1 MKKNYK
7 PTTLRRII
15 QGLLTLSLSIGCSQA
30 VTYQKANTST
40 MNLTTDWA
48 TSIVPTSAD
57 TASWQI
63 GTVSLANNL
72 AMTLGGNFSCL
83 NMDIRSSGQTPTNN
97 CLVINPDGNTL
108 SLFSNLNGNDV
119 GAISLVQQQMAVAIN
134 CPVTLSQASG
144 GAYFRIINA
153 SMSVGGSIGQTTAG
167 LTLNKQGGGALNL
180 SAANSYTGATTV
192 QSSGGILTLSG
203 SGTLGSPG
211 TGGVTMTSSTSGGTL
226 DLGGTSQTVGGVVN
240 FAKCEVRNGTISNNS
255 TGTGGSS
262 AFVKGGIVSANLQGS
277 GNLYLDD
284 NTHFLKLSG
293 TNTYSGTTIVQ
304 GGLLVATKPAA
315 LPNSGASGTITLN
328 NNGSNANLIVR
339 AGAASGEWTSA
350 DIAGLMS
357 NAGFACGGTAF
368 FGVDTTGGDF
378 SYGTAIPNKTN
389 MALKKL
395 GPNKLTLSAA
405 NLYPGVTQI
414 SRGTVKV
421 DNGSGGSLAT
431 SSGLTFIGTGTFN
444 YETASTSQSLG
455 ALNFSV
461 GDGTVQLTR
470 SADAALTF
478 SSLAARTAGAT
489 GNLTLSGGTPS
500 ATNGFNLTGAA
511 AGFINQGTFFNGAD
525 FAYMD
530 ATGTFVRAPGY
541 GSDSGFEAADTI
553 TASTHVKLTS
563 TPAAQAAITLN
574 TLKLDGSGVGFPQ
587 SGTLTLTNFGLL
599 KSGGGSVGTIS
610 GGTINVTNSSTT
622 AATKELVVRTDS
634 ADDSLTISSVVGTDA
649 PSRTGTTSTSSAVV
663 TGLSSTADLTP
674 GMTVV
679 INGNATT
686 RTISSVNSA
695 SQITLSGISPV
706 AGTST
711 PLVFYSGTLTKTGAG
726 TLTLSGANT
735 LAGGVNLNA
744 GKLNIASA
752 TALGGGV
759 PASGTTIGRFTINEG
774 TTIDNTSG
782 ANLSLTYKYA
792 LTLNGSFTFVGSN
805 DLFLPDPSGNGNIS
819 MPNDITV
826 TTSTLGATLRSQSN
840 FTQTV
845 ARLTKDGPGTLQIGS
860 NGSMGINGGLA
871 INEGV
876 FAGYWFAGGQPFQV
890 FAGPVDLGD
899 TTPANTKN
907 AILNIDQSSQHSA
920 PITARAGSSGTL
932 AIMGQN
938 TQTLSGPIQLNNAL
952 TIACSGSDI
961 GLFGVI
967 SGSGNLNIGK
977 AGAALPFTVFG
988 TVKGLTNTG
997 SVTMWRDNDL
1007 TGNVNVN
1014 SGTLKLAAIAKI
1026 NSAPV
1031 ISLAAGASLDV
1042 SQVAAFTLSGTN
1054 TLTAKGTGTTTG
1066 TTAARING
1074 VSGGTVSMS
1083 NRPISLDYAPTGF
1096 SGDTTHPSLLISQG
1110 NLVLS
1115 NNVISV
1121 NNTSGTPLG
1130 AGDYRLIQVTSGTT
1144 TGSPASAVTVTGSGL
1159 APYST
1164 ATASVSGG
1172 HVILTVTTKL
1182 PPTLTS
1188 LPLSQ
1193 TVQLSAGTVTLSGV
1207 VSAAGPTYPADGETV
1222 QITING
1228 STQNATIAGGAGAF
1242 TLNYSPLPAIGLYP
1256 ITYSYAGNVD
1266 LWTAD
1271 DVTTSLTVT
1280 NQTVPTITTWPSG
1293 TGITYG
1299 ASLSSSTL
1307 SVGSASVSGTF
1318 TFTSPTTIPPA
1329 GSYGASGTFTP
1340 DDLALYS
1347 IVTVPGAIN
1356 VAVAQKSL
1364 TIDSPL
1370 VTPKSYTGTDG
1381 ATITGTLNGVLPAD
1395 VGLVTLVGTGNFL
1408 DVNVGTGITVTAAAT
1423 LSGAQAGNYSLTQPS
1438 GLIGNITPATL
1449 TVTAKNAVRAV
1460 GASDPTF
1467 TYTITGYVN
1476 GEDEFSAVLGGSAL
1490 LTTTATSVSP
1500 EGAYPIDC
1508 DLNDL
1513 AVANYSFTAV
1523 DGTLY
1528 VVGSL
1533 SWRVGNGLWDFTST
1547 NWKNSG
1553 GTPVIYADNIPLTF
1567 DNTATGGGPFT
1578 VTLNNNVNPG
1588 AMTFS
1593 TTNKNYTISGTG
1605 QIQGSASLAK
1615 SGSGSLTLETN
1626 NTFNGGVTVSAGT
1639 LFLGNI
1645 FGLGSGTL
1653 SIAAGS
1659 TFQQTNFEGSVV
1671 TGAVP
1676 NSFDLTGS
1684 GNVIFN
1690 MPFGGAKDVWL
1701 SQVVSG
1707 TGGITVQ
1714 GGTRALTLT
1723 NDNTFSGGVKLT
1735 NADNRV
1741 NIQHVN
1747 GLGTG
1752 TFRSERTTAASG
1764 RLESLAD
1771 LSAGVGVDNAME
1783 ITPGAYLNIF
1793 ADGSNHLK
1801 LSGAITNPAGV
1812 GNLYKDGSAILTLTG
1827 SNTYSGT
1834 TSVVAGKLLV
1844 NGTNSG
1850 SGAVSVSSAATFGG
1864 IGSVAGNV
1872 TYATGS
1878 FAQFTQG
1885 SPFTIGGTLTLNN
1898 NVVRVSLPTNL
1909 SAGVYTLATYTEA
1922 GSSGSVD
1929 ATPVIDSGSLAP
1941 TATATVSNSAGAI
1954 VLTVVGGLG
1963 PFETWS
1969 TVTYGLSGGNE
1980 AGNADPDNDGIG
1992 NALEFVL
1999 GGNPTTPSNSI
2010 LPTVDESTGDL
2021 IFTFYRKDLSEG
2033 SSTITFQW
2041 STDLTAAGWN
2051 NVTVGAADSSA
2062 GDITV
2067 DVTEDNPDADTDKIV
2082 ITVPAVHA
2090 VGGKLMGRLSVSVP

>member
-15 QGLLTLSLSIGCSQA
+15 QGLLTLSLSIGTSQA
-30 VTYQKANTST
+30 VPLYKQDTTTLINA
-40 MNLTTDWA
+40 TDW
-48 TSIVPTSAD
+48 TPNQVPTSAD
-57 TASWQI
+57 ICLFQ
-63 GTVSLANNL
+63 GGVGFGNL
-72 AMTLGGNFSCL
+72 AQANALNLTLGGNLNCL
-83 NMDIRSSGQTPTNN
+83 NFDLRANGTRTAIVITGSSPNTINLFSSSSGNN
-97 CLVINPDGNTL
+97 QCALDQGNGVLSTIIDAPITL
-108 SLFSNLNGNDV
+108 
-119 GAISLVQQQMAVAIN
+119 
-134 CPVTLSQASG
+134 
-144 GAYFRIINA
+144 NA
-153 SMSVGGSIGQTTAG
+153 SAFVRVQGSGDLTVQGSIGET
-167 LTLNKQGGGALNL
+167 GGARSLTFSGQQSWVSL
-180 SAANSYTGATTV
+180 TGANTYTGGTV
-192 QSSGGILTLSG
+192 MNNGNGNLLVISG
-203 SGTLGSPG
+203 SGTLGSPN
-211 TGGVTMTSSTSGGTL
+211 TGGLTMPSASTSGVFL
-226 DLGGTSQTVGGVVN
+226 DLGGTTQSVGTVNLGQ
-240 FAKCEVRNGTISNNS
+240 ACLIQNGTLNSSNFNGGANAYGVFNVNLGGTGALTLNNS
-255 TGTGGSS
+255 GKLS
-262 AFVKGGIVSANLQGS
+262 I
-277 GNLYLDD
+277 
-284 NTHFLKLSG
+284 LSG
-293 TNTYSGTTIVQ
+293 TNTWSGATTVTA
-304 GGLLVATKPAA
+304 GTLLATKPAA
-315 LPNSGASGTITLN
+315 LPNSGASGTITM
-328 NNGSNANLIVR
+328 NGAAGVLAVR
-339 AGAASGEWTSA
+339 AGAASGEWASTDVDGLLA
-350 DIAGLMS
+350 NAALTFTTAGASL
-357 NAGFACGGTAF
+357 GI
-368 FGVDTTGGDF
+368 DTTGGDF
-378 SYGTAIPNKTN
+378 SYGSAIPNKTN
-389 MALKKL
+389 NGLVKL
-395 GPNKLTLSAA
+395 GPNTLTLTAA
-405 NLYPGVTQI
+405 NLYPNKTTI
-414 SRGTVKV
+414 NRGTVKL
-421 DNGSGGSLAT
+421 NAPAGSLAST
-431 SSGLTFIGTGTFN
+431 SALTFTGAGTFN
-444 YETASTSQSLG
+444 IDNTGAGSATSQSLG
-455 ALNFSV
+455 ALTFTT
-461 GDGTVQLTR
+461 GAAKLQLSSTAM
-470 SADAALTF
+470 SPQDSLITF
-478 SSLAARTAGAT
+478 SSLAPRAT
-489 GNLTLSGGTPS
+489 GASANFVQVGTPS
-500 ATNGFNLTGAA
+500 ATNGFVLTGVTANS
-511 AGFINQGTFFNGAD
+511 FLNQATTFNGSA
-525 FAYMD
+525 FAWNDAGGFLRAINYASD
-530 ATGTFVRAPGY
+530 TGATTSGATGTL
-541 GSDSGFEAADTI
+541 AAATHQQI
-553 TASTHVKLTS
+553 TGAISNQLT
-563 TPAAQAAITLN
+563 AAFTTLN
-574 TLKLDGSGVGFPQ
+574 ISGNN
-587 SGTLTLTNFGLL
+587 NFAIDPAQTVTVNGIL
-599 KSGGGSVGTIS
+599 KSGNTAGGATIS
-610 GGTINVTNSSTT
+610 GGTAIQ
-622 AATKELVVRTDS
+622 AASAQDLAIRTDGS
-634 ADDSLTISSVVGTDA
+634 NDALTISSPIATAPGVVSG
-649 PSRTGTTSTSSAVV
+649 SITSTTAVV
-663 TGLSSTADLTP
+663 TGLASTANMAV

-679 INGNATT
+679 IPGGNT
-686 RTISSVNSA
+686 RTISTINSS
-695 SQITLSGISPV
+695 SQITLSGTAGGTTGTATMWIGFINNPV
-706 AGTST
+706 I
-711 PLVFYSGTLTKTGAG
+711 KTGAG
-726 TLTLSGANT
+726 TLTLSAANNF
-735 LAGGVNLNA
+735 GGGLYLNE
-744 GKLNIASA
+744 GRLNINSA
-752 TALGGGV
+752 TALGGGLTG
-759 PASGTTIGRFTINEG
+759 SGTGVSRLTINEG

-782 ANLSLTYKYA
+782 ATITMGVKYPM
-792 LTLNGSFTFVGSN
+792 TWNGNFTFVGTN
-805 DLFLPDPSGNGNIS
+805 DLNFIDPGGNGNIT
-819 MPNDITV
+819 MPNDVTV
-826 TTSTLGATLRSQSN
+826 TVTNAGSTLKSASN
-840 FTQTV
+840 FTLTT
-845 ARLTKDGPGTLQIGS
+845 AKLTKNGLGTLFIGS
-860 NGSMGINGGLA
+860 NGGHGANGGLV
-871 INEGV
+871 INQGV
-876 FAGYWFAGGQPFQV
+876 LAGIATGGQPNAV
-890 FAGPVDLGD
+890 FAGPVSLGD
-899 TTPANTKN
+899 ATAGNSNT
-907 AILNIDQSSQHSA
+907 AILDLVTGNNHGA
-920 PITARAGSSGTL
+920 PITVRAGSSGTL
-932 AIMGQN
+932 AIVSE
-938 TQTLSGPIQLNNAL
+938 TSALLYGPMTLNNKL
-952 TIACSGSDI
+952 SMSTTSGTFSHY
-961 GLFGVI
+961 GVI
-967 SGSGNLNIGK
+967 GGTGALNIGTTGSFIVS
-977 AGAALPFTVFG
+977 GATKSLANAG
-988 TVKGLTNTG
+988 TVKLFNRNTY
-997 SVTMWRDNDL
+997 
-1007 TGNVNVN
+1007 TGNTVVN
-1014 SGTLKLAAIAKI
+1014 SGTLALGTLGKI
-1026 NSAPV
+1026 DSSAQISIKAGATFDVSSVPAF
-1031 ISLAAGASLDV
+1031 SLAAANSI
-1042 SQVAAFTLSGTN
+1042 SGS
-1054 TLTAKGTGTTTG
+1054 GTGTTTD
-1066 TTAARING
+1066 TTAARIVG
-1074 VSGGTVSMS
+1074 ASGSTVSMS

-1130 AGDYRLIQVTSGTT
+1130 AGDYRLIQVTSATT
-1144 TGSPASAVTVTGSGL
+1144 TGTPASAVTVTGSGL

-1228 STQNATIAGGAGAF
+1228 VTQNATIAGGAGAF
-1242 TLNYSPLPAIGLYP
+1242 TLNYSPLPAVGLYP

-1449 TVTAKNAVRAV
+1449 TVTAKNALQAV

-1513 AVANYSFTAV
+1513 AAANYSFTAV

-1553 GTPVIYADNIPLTF
+1553 GTPVLYADNIPLTF

-1578 VTLNNNVNPG
+1578 VTLNTNVNPG

-1605 QIQGSASLAK
+1605 QIKGAASLAK

-1639 LFLGNI
+1639 LFLGNM

-1659 TFQQTNFEGSVV
+1659 TFQQTNFEGNVV

-1714 GGTRALTLT
+1714 GGARALTLT

-1771 LSAGVGVDNAME
+1771 LSAGVGVDNAKE

-1801 LSGAITNPAGV
+1801 LSGAITSPAGV

-2051 NVTVGAADSSA
+2051 NVAVGAADSSA

>member
-1 MKKNYK
+1 MKIKNQ

-15 QGLLTLSLSIGCSQA
+15 QGLLTLSLGIGTAQA
-30 VTYQKANTST
+30 VNYTKANTST
-40 MNLTTDWA
+40 MSNATDW
-48 TSIVPTSAD
+48 SPTTPWPPNVAD
-57 TASWQI
+57 TLTWQSSPI
-63 GTVSLANNL
+63 SLANNL
-72 AMTLGGNFSCL
+72 A
-83 NMDIRSSGQTPTNN
+83 
-97 CLVINPDGNTL
+97 L
-108 SLFSNLNGNDV
+108 SLGTDFTVLGLDLRPNGAANPSLKIASGNIINLGTGGLNQSNGAWNTTLDCGVNLV
-119 GAISLVQQQMAVAIN
+119 GAAAFNIQ
-134 CPVTLSQASG
+134 G
-144 GAYFRIINA
+144 
-153 SMSVGGSIGQTTAG
+153 SMVFNGSITQDSTARR
-167 LTLNKQGGGALNL
+167 LTKGSTGALL
-180 SAANSYTGATTV
+180 LTGANSYANGTIITK
-192 QSSGGILTLSG
+192 GILSLSG
-203 SGTLGSPG
+203 SGTLGSTSAT
-211 TGGVTMTSSTSGGTL
+211 TGILQLSGGGEGTTL
-226 DLGGTSQTVGGVVN
+226 DLGATTQTVAGAVSFGGG
-240 FAKCEVRNGTISNNS
+240 EVRNGTLICNA
-255 TGTGGSS
+255 TGNAFTG
-262 AFVKGGIVSANLQGS
+262 FGIISANLQGS
-277 GNLYLDD
+277 GKLRLD
-284 NTHFLKLSG
+284 NNNQLLVLSG
-293 TNTYSGTTIVQ
+293 TNSYSGGTEVQ
-304 GGLLVATKPAA
+304 GGTVRATKPAA
-315 LPNSGASGTITLN
+315 LPNSGASGIIKLN
-328 NNGSNANLIVR
+328 NNNSNANLFVR
-339 AGAASGEWTSA
+339 AGAASGEWTSS
-350 DIAGLMS
+350 DIAGLMA
-357 NAGFACGGTAF
+357 NASFTCAGTAF
-368 FGVDTTGGDF
+368 FGIDTTGGDF

-395 GPNKLTLSAA
+395 GPNKLTLTAA
-405 NLYPGVTQI
+405 NLYPGATNI
-414 SRGTVKV
+414 NRGTLKV
-421 DNGSGGSLAT
+421 DSGAGGSLAT
-431 SSGLTFIGTGTFN
+431 TSGLTFGGTGTFN
-444 YETASTSQSLG
+444 YDTASTSQSMG

-553 TASTHVKLTS
+553 TPGTHVKLTS
-563 TPAAQAAITLN
+563 TPAAQPSLTLN
-574 TLKLDGSGVGFPQ
+574 TLNLAGSGVGFPQ
-587 SGTLTLTNFGLL
+587 SGTLTLVNNGIL

-610 GGTINVTNSSTT
+610 GGSIFLSNSASN
-622 AATKELVVRTDS
+622 KELVIRTDS
-634 ADDSLTISSVVGTDA
+634 SSDSLTISSAIGAGLT
-649 PSRTGTTSTSSAVV
+649 PTGTITSSSAVI
-663 TGLSSTADLTP
+663 TGLSSTAGLVA
-674 GMTVV
+674 GMDFRSSGGTS
-679 INGNATT
+679 
-686 RTISSVNSA
+686 RTILTVDSA
-695 SQITLSGISPV
+695 TQVTLSGT
-706 AGTST
+706 AGGTSGSQQMWFGY
-711 PLVFYSGTLTKTGAG
+711 VADGVTKSGAG
-726 TLTLSGANT
+726 TLTLSGNNMFG
-735 LAGGVNLNA
+735 GGVFLD
-744 GKLNIASA
+744 GGQLNINSP
-752 TALGGGV
+752 TALGGGINYTGQG
-759 PASGTTIGRFTINEG
+759 PAIGRFTINEG

-782 ANLSLTYKYA
+782 APLSLTYKYA
-792 LTLNGSFTFVGSN
+792 MTWNGSFTFVGSN
-805 DLFLPDPSGNGNIS
+805 DIFFPDPSGNGNIT

-826 TTSTLGATLRSQSN
+826 TTSTAGVTLRTQSN
-840 FTQTV
+840 FSQTA
-845 ARLTKDGPGTLQIGS
+845 ARLTKNGPGTMQIGS
-860 NGSMGINGGLA
+860 NGGNGINGGLA

-876 FAGYWFAGGQPFQV
+876 FAGYWTAGGQAFQV
-890 FAGPVDLGD
+890 YAGPVDLGD
-899 TTPANTKN
+899 TTPMNAKN
-907 AILNIDQSSQHSA
+907 AILYIDQNSTHAA
-920 PITARAGSSGTL
+920 PITVRAGSSGTL
-932 AIMGQN
+932 AIQGLG
-938 TQTLSGPIQLNNAL
+938 TQSLNGPIQLNNAL
-952 TIACSGSDI
+952 TIASSGSEI
-961 GLFGVI
+961 SQYGVI
-967 SGSGNLNIGK
+967 SGAGNLNIGK

-997 SVTMWRDNDL
+997 TVTLWRDNNY
-1007 TGNVNVN
+1007 TGNTNVN
-1014 SGTLKLAAIAKI
+1014 SGTLKLGAQAKI
-1026 NSAPV
+1026 DSSPV
-1031 ISLAAGASLDV
+1031 ISLAAGASMDV
-1042 SQVAAFTLSGTN
+1042 SQIAAFTLSSTN

-1066 TTAARING
+1066 TTAARIVG
-1074 VSGGTVSMS
+1074 ASGGTVSMS
-1083 NRPISLDYAPTGF
+1083 TRPISLDFAPTGF

-1121 NNTSGTPLG
+1121 NNTSATPLG
-1130 AGDYRLIQVTSGTT
+1130 AGVYRLIQVTSATT
-1144 TGSPASAVTVTGSGL
+1144 TGTPASAVTVTGSGL
-1159 APYST
+1159 DPYST

-1172 HVILTVTTKL
+1172 HVILTVDTKL

-1228 STQNATIAGGAGAF
+1228 VTQNAMIAGGAGAF
-1242 TLNYSPLPAIGLYP
+1242 TLNFSPLPAAGVYP
-1256 ITYSYAGNVD
+1256 ITYSYAGNAT
-1266 LWTAD
+1266 LWTASD
-1271 DVTTSLTVT
+1271 ATTTLTVT
-1280 NQTVPTITTWPSG
+1280 NQTVPTITTWPSA

-1307 SVGSASVSGTF
+1307 SGGSASVPGTF
-1318 TFTSPTTIPPA
+1318 TFTSPTTTPSA

-1364 TIDSPL
+1364 TVDSPT

-1381 ATITGTLNGVLPAD
+1381 ATITGALNGLLPAD

-1438 GLIGNITPATL
+1438 GLTGDITPATL
-1449 TVTAKNAVRAV
+1449 TVTANNATRAV

-1476 GEDEFSAVLGGSAL
+1476 GEDEVSAGLSGSAL
-1490 LTTTATSVSP
+1490 LTTTATNVSP

-1513 AVANYSFTAV
+1513 AAANYSFTAA

-1533 SWRVGNGLWDFTST
+1533 TWRAGNGLWDFTST

-1553 GTPVIYADNIPLTF
+1553 GTPVLYADDIPATF

-1578 VTLNNNVNPG
+1578 VTLNTNVNPG

-1593 TTNKNYTISGTG
+1593 TTNKNYTVTGTG

-1615 SGSGSLTLETN
+1615 SGTGSLTLQTN
-1626 NTFNGGVTVSAGT
+1626 NTFTGGVTVSAGT
-1639 LFLGNI
+1639 LFLGNR

-1659 TFQQTNFEGSVV
+1659 TFQQTEFEGNFA
-1671 TGAVP
+1671 TGALP
-1676 NSFDLTGS
+1676 NAFDLTGS

-1690 MPFGGAKDVWL
+1690 IPFGGAKDVWL

-1714 GGTRALTLT
+1714 GGARALTLT
-1723 NDNTFSGGVKLT
+1723 NDNSFSGGVIFT
-1735 NADNRV
+1735 NADHRV

-1752 TFRSERTTAASG
+1752 TFRSERTAAGSG
-1764 RLESLAD
+1764 RLESGAN

-1783 ITPGAYLNIF
+1783 IASGAYLNIY

-1801 LSGAITNPAGV
+1801 LSGAIANPSGV
-1812 GNLYKDGSAILTLTG
+1812 GNLYKEGSATLTLTG

-1834 TSVVAGKLLV
+1834 TSVVQGKLLV
-1844 NGTNSG
+1844 DGTNSG
-1850 SGAVSVSSAATFGG
+1850 SGAVSVTSAATFGG
-1864 IGSVAGNV
+1864 IGSVGGNV
-1872 TYATGS
+1872 TYAAGS
-1878 FAQFTQG
+1878 FAEFTQG
-1885 SPFTIGGTLTLNN
+1885 TPFTIGGTVTFNN
-1898 NVVRVSLPTNL
+1898 NVVRVNLPVNL
-1909 SAGVYTLATYTEA
+1909 GAGVYTLATYTDA

-1929 ATPVIDSGSLAP
+1929 ATPVIASGSLAP
-1941 TATATVSNSAGAI
+1941 SATATVANSAGAI

-1963 PFETWS
+1963 PYETWS

-1980 AGNADPDNDGIG
+1980 AGDADPDNDGIG
-1992 NALEFVL
+1992 NALEFAL
-1999 GGNPTTPSNSI
+1999 GGNPTVASSSI

-2041 STDLTAAGWN
+2041 STDLTVAGWN
-2051 NVTVGAADSSA
+2051 DVSVGANDSNS

-2067 DVTEDNPDADTDKIV
+2067 DVTEDFDDELTDKIV

-2090 VGGKLMGRLSVSVP
+2090 VDGKLLGRLSVSVP

>member
-1 MKKNYK
+1 MKIKNQ

-15 QGLLTLSLSIGCSQA
+15 QGLLTLSLGIGSSQA
-30 VTYQKANTST
+30 VTYTKANTST
-40 MNLTTDWA
+40 MSNATDW
-48 TSIVPTSAD
+48 SPTSPWPPNAAD
-57 TASWQI
+57 TLTWQSSPI
-63 GTVSLANNL
+63 SLANNL
-72 AMTLGGNFSCL
+72 A
-83 NMDIRSSGQTPTNN
+83 
-97 CLVINPDGNTL
+97 L
-108 SLFSNLNGNDV
+108 SLGTDFTVLGLDLRPNG
-119 GAISLVQQQMAVAIN
+119 GANPSLKI
-134 CPVTLSQASG
+134 ASG
-144 GAYFRIINA
+144 NIINLGTGGLNQSNGA
-153 SMSVGGSIGQTTAG
+153 WNTTLDCGVNLVGDAAFNIQGSMVFNGSITQDSTARR
-167 LTLNKQGGGALNL
+167 LTKSGSGALL
-180 SAANSYTGATTV
+180 LTGANSYAKGTV
-192 QSSGGILTLSG
+192 ISKGILSLSG
-203 SGTLGSPG
+203 SGTLGSTSATTG
-211 TGGVTMTSSTSGGTL
+211 VLQLTGGGDGTTL
-226 DLGGTSQTVGGVVN
+226 DLGGTTQTVTGAVSFG
-240 FAKCEVRNGTISNNS
+240 AGEVRNGTLICNA
-255 TGTGGSS
+255 TGNALTG
-262 AFVKGGIVSANLQGS
+262 FGIISANLQGS
-277 GNLYLDD
+277 GKLRLD
-284 NTHFLKLSG
+284 NNNQLLVLSG
-293 TNTYSGTTIVQ
+293 TNSYSGGTEVQ
-304 GGLLVATKPAA
+304 GGTVRATKPAA
-315 LPNSGASGTITLN
+315 LPNSGASGIITLN
-328 NNGSNANLIVR
+328 NNNSNANLAVR
-339 AGAASGEWTSA
+339 AGAASGEWASA
-350 DIAGLMS
+350 DIDGLLANGS
-357 NAGFACGGTAF
+357 FTCGGTAF
-368 FGVDTTGGDF
+368 FGIDTTGGDF

-395 GPNKLTLSAA
+395 GPNKLTLTAA
-405 NLYPGVTQI
+405 NLYPGATNI
-414 SRGTVKV
+414 NRGTLKV
-421 DNGSGGSLAT
+421 DSGAGGSLAT
-431 SSGLTFIGTGTFN
+431 TSGLTFGGTGTFN
-444 YETASTSQSLG
+444 FDSTGTSQSMG

-511 AGFINQGTFFNGAD
+511 AGFINQGTFFNGGD

-530 ATGTFVRAPGY
+530 AVGTFVRAPGY

-553 TASTHVKLTS
+553 TPSTHVKLTS

-587 SGTLTLTNFGLL
+587 SGSLTLTNFGLL

-610 GGTINVTNSSTT
+610 GGTINVTNSNTT

-634 ADDSLTISSVVGTDA
+634 ASDSLTISSVVGTDA
-649 PSRTGTTSTSSAVV
+649 PSRTGTTLTTSPVV

-679 INGNATT
+679 IAGNAAT

-695 SQITLSGISPV
+695 SQITLSGNSPV
-706 AGTST
+706 AGSQT
-711 PLVFYSGTLTKTGAG
+711 LVFYSGTLTKTGAG

-744 GKLNIASA
+744 GTLNIASA

-759 PASGTTIGRFTINEG
+759 PSSGTAIGRFTINEG

-782 ANLSLTYKYA
+782 APLSLTYKYA
-792 LTLNGSFTFVGSN
+792 MTWNGSFTFVGSN
-805 DLFLPDPSGNGNIS
+805 DIFFPDPSGNGNIT

-826 TTSTLGATLRSQSN
+826 TTSTAGVTLRTQSN
-840 FTQTV
+840 FTQTA
-845 ARLTKDGPGTLQIGS
+845 ARLTKNGPGTMQIGS
-860 NGSMGINGGLA
+860 NGGNGINGGLA

-876 FAGYWFAGGQPFQV
+876 FAGYWTAGGQSFQV
-890 FAGPVDLGD
+890 FAGPVDIGD

-907 AILNIDQSSQHSA
+907 AILHIDQTSTHAA
-920 PITARAGSSGTL
+920 PITVRAGSSGTL
-932 AIMGQN
+932 AIQALN
-938 TQTLSGPIQLNNAL
+938 TQVLNGPIQLDNAL
-952 TIACSGSDI
+952 TIASSGSEI
-961 GLFGVI
+961 SQYGVI
-967 SGSGNLNIGK
+967 SGAGNLNIGK
-977 AGAALPFTVFG
+977 AGVALPFTVFG
-988 TVKGLTNTG
+988 TVRGLTNTG
-997 SVTMWRDNDL
+997 TVSLWRDNNY
-1007 TGNVNVN
+1007 TGNTNVN
-1014 SGTLKLAAIAKI
+1014 SGTLKLGAQAKI
-1026 NSAPV
+1026 DSSPV
-1031 ISLAAGASLDV
+1031 ISLAAGASMDV
-1042 SQVAAFTLSGTN
+1042 SQIAAFTLSGTN

-1066 TTAARING
+1066 TTAARIVG
-1074 VSGGTVSMS
+1074 TSGGTVSMS
-1083 NRPISLDYAPTGF
+1083 NRPINLDFAPTGF
-1096 SGDTTHPSLLISQG
+1096 AGDTTHPSLLISQG

-1130 AGDYRLIQVTSGTT
+1130 EGVYRLIQVTSATT
-1144 TGSPASAVTVTGSGL
+1144 TGTPASSVTVTGSGL

-1172 HVILTVTTKL
+1172 HVILTVDTKL

-1193 TVQLSAGTVTLSGV
+1193 TVQLSAGSVTLSGV

-1242 TLNYSPLPAIGLYP
+1242 TLNYTPLPAVGVYP
-1256 ITYSYAGNVD
+1256 ITYSYAGNID
-1266 LWTAD
+1266 LWTAN
-1271 DVTTSLTVT
+1271 DVTTTLTVT
-1280 NQTVPTITTWPSG
+1280 NQTVPTITTWPSA

-1299 ASLSSSTL
+1299 DSLSSSTL
-1307 SVGSASVSGTF
+1307 SGGSASVPGTF
-1318 TFTSPTTIPPA
+1318 TYTSPATIPSA

-1340 DDLALYS
+1340 SDLALYS

-1356 VAVAQKSL
+1356 VSVAQKSL
-1364 TIDSPL
+1364 TVDSPT

-1381 ATITGTLNGVLPAD
+1381 ATITGALNGLLPAD

-1438 GLIGNITPATL
+1438 GLTGDITPATL
-1449 TVTAKNAVRAV
+1449 TVTANNATRAV

-1476 GEDEFSAVLGGSAL
+1476 GEDEVSAGVSGSAL
-1490 LTTTATSVSP
+1490 LTTTATNVSP
-1500 EGAYPIDC
+1500 EGNYPIDC

-1513 AVANYSFTAV
+1513 AAANYTFTAV

-1533 SWRVGNGLWDFTST
+1533 TWRAGNGLWDFTST

-1553 GTPVIYADNIPLTF
+1553 GTPVLYADEIPLTF

-1578 VTLNNNVNPG
+1578 VTLNTNVNPG

-1615 SGSGSLTLETN
+1615 SGNGSLALNTN
-1626 NTFNGGVTVSAGT
+1626 NTFSGGSTVSAGT
-1639 LFLGNI
+1639 LFLGNR

-1659 TFQQTNFEGSVV
+1659 TFQQTDFEGNFA
-1671 TGAVP
+1671 TGALP
-1676 NSFDLTGS
+1676 NAFDLTGS

-1690 MPFGGAKDVWL
+1690 IPFGGAKDVWL

-1707 TGGITVQ
+1707 TAGITVQ
-1714 GGTRALTLT
+1714 GGARALTLT
-1723 NDNTFSGGVKLT
+1723 NDNSFSGGVIFT
-1735 NADNRV
+1735 NADHRV

-1752 TFRSERTTAASG
+1752 TFRSERTAADSG
-1764 RLESLAD
+1764 RLESGAN

-1783 ITPGAYLNIF
+1783 IASGAYLNIF

-1801 LSGAITNPAGV
+1801 LSGAIANPVGV
-1812 GNLYKDGSAILTLTG
+1812 GNLYKSGSATLTLTG

-1834 TSVVAGKLLV
+1834 TAVAAGKLLV
-1844 NGTNSG
+1844 DGTNSG

-1864 IGSVAGNV
+1864 IGSVGGNV
-1872 TYATGS
+1872 TYAAGS
-1878 FAQFTQG
+1878 FAEFTQG
-1885 SPFTIGGTLTLNN
+1885 TPFTISGTLTLNN
-1898 NVVRVSLPTNL
+1898 NVVRVNLPVNL
-1909 SAGVYTLATYTEA
+1909 GAGVYTLATYTDA

-1929 ATPVIDSGSLAP
+1929 ATPVIASGSLAP
-1941 TATATVSNSAGAI
+1941 SATATVSNSAGAI

-1963 PFETWS
+1963 PYETWS

-1980 AGNADPDNDGIG
+1980 AGDADPDNDGIG
-1992 NALEFVL
+1992 NAVEFAL
-1999 GGNPTTPSNSI
+1999 GGDPTVLSNNI

-2041 STDLTAAGWN
+2041 STDLTEAGWN
-2051 NVTVGAADSSA
+2051 DVSVGATDSNS

-2067 DVTEDNPDADTDKIV
+2067 DVTEDDPDAATDKIV

-2090 VGGKLMGRLSVSVP
+2090 VDGKLLGRLSVSVP